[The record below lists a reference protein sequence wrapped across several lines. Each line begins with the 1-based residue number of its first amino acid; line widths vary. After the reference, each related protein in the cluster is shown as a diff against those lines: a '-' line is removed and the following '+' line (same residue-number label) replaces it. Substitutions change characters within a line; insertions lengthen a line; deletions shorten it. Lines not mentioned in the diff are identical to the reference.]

1 MDKEDQVHLKHSVK
15 IRIKNMISILS
26 PRILKSQAFPG
37 FLVRKSPKRI
47 IATTSAG
54 YFIEKTLQWQIH
66 ELYRNCIFT
75 QVNQIMGQTRD
86 IFSNLIFFNALFQ
99 NLKKLSIMHQF
110 AFLPFASLVGFA
122 FVVSVSYS
130 SKKLLDFF
138 FKPLPAP
145 QDYDEQRQNEDNIK
159 HVTRD
164 WSFRTT
170 SKNE

>member
-1 MDKEDQVHLKHSVK
+1 
-15 IRIKNMISILS
+15 
-26 PRILKSQAFPG
+26 
-37 FLVRKSPKRI
+37 
-47 IATTSAG
+47 
-54 YFIEKTLQWQIH
+54 
-66 ELYRNCIFT
+66 
-75 QVNQIMGQTRD
+75 MGQSRD

-130 SKKLLDFF
+130 CKKLLDFF
-138 FKPLPAP
+138 LKPLPAL

-170 SKNE
+170 STDE

>member
-1 MDKEDQVHLKHSVK
+1 MVK
-15 IRIKNMISILS
+15 GD
-26 PRILKSQAFPG
+26 P
-37 FLVRKSPKRI
+37 I
-47 IATTSAG
+47 I
-54 YFIEKTLQWQIH
+54 
-66 ELYRNCIFT
+66 
-75 QVNQIMGQTRD
+75 
-86 IFSNLIFFNALFQ
+86 SNLIFFNALFQ
-99 NLKKLSIMHQF
+99 NLQKLSIMHQF

-170 SKNE
+170 SKNEQTIFSLHYSYWIANKRFYEAFHCVEILNTYILVQYSVLKGVCTCMT